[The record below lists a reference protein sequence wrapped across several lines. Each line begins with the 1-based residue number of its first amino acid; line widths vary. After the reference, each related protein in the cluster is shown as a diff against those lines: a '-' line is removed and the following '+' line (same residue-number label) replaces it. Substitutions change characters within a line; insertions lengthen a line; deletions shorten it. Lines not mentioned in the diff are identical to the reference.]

1 MSIGG
6 HKIRDKK
13 QAHFLTFTVVEWVD
27 VFSRQVYRDI
37 LLDSF
42 KYCQKEKG
50 LLLHSWCIM
59 TNHVH
64 IIAPAKDENLSD
76 IARDFKKHTSK
87 QIIKA
92 IEQNA
97 GESRKEWM
105 LKVFKDQGSKN
116 SRNKEY
122 QFWRQDN
129 CPIELY
135 SAKFSLQKLTYIHEN
150 PVRAGIVDR
159 AEDYLYS
166 SARDY
171 RFMEQRGLLQ
181 IAFL

>member
-13 QAHFLTFTVVEWVD
+13 QAHFLTFTVVDWVD
-27 VFSRQVYRDI
+27 VFSRQMYRDI

-42 KYCQKEKG
+42 RYCQREKG
-50 LLLHSWCIM
+50 LLPHCWCVM

-64 IIAPAKDENLSD
+64 IIASAKHENLSD
-76 IARDFKKHTSK
+76 IVRDFKKFTSK
-87 QIIKA
+87 QIIQA
-92 IEQNA
+92 VEDNA
-97 GESRKEWM
+97 RESRKDWM
-105 LKVFKDQGSKN
+105 LKIFKEHGRSN
-116 SRNKEY
+116 TRNKEY
-122 QFWRQDN
+122 QFWQQDN

-135 SAKFSLQKLTYIHEN
+135 SPKFSLQKIRYTHNN

-166 SARDY
+166 SARDHK
-171 RFMEQRGLLQ
+171 FMEQKGLLE